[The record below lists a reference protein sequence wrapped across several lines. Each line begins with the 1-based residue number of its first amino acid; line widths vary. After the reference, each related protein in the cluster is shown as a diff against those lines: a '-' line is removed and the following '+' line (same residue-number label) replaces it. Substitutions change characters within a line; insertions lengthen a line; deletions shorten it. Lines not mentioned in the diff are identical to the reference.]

1 MGWGEGAGRSV
12 GAGKRA
18 RLPCACA
25 GPRARPPA
33 RPLARAPVGAC
44 GGSALPGGG
53 VSPGEP
59 LGGSRGG
66 GCVSVHAGGLGGCGA
81 GRRAPRG
88 TGSTCLRTDAGSRCS
103 RGEQGTRCERGR
115 ETERP
120 VSVRLP
126 LFVDA
131 SGCLRG
137 KRVAAAAA
145 SRPGSSPAP
154 RRTGGKTALA
164 PPPVLGHR
172 LCLRQF
178 GKPALGFSQ

>member
-33 RPLARAPVGAC
+33 RPRARWCVRRLGAPGRGRVPWRA
-44 GGSALPGGG
+44 ARG
-53 VSPGEP
+53 VPW
-59 LGGSRGG
+59 G